1 MFLRRRERKPD
12 IAYDPA
18 RMQPVLRAS
27 ICTGEQAAGFRDKET
42 GKFIE
47 AMLIRDRAG
56 LTEFLRLYGLR
67 EEQLKKEW

>member
-27 ICTGEQAAGFRDKET
+27 ICTGEQAAGFRDRET
-42 GKFIE
+42 GRFIE
-47 AMLIRDRAG
+47 AMLIRSRGEYAQ
-56 LTEFLRLYGLR
+56 FLRLYGLR
-67 EEQLKKEW
+67 EEDVRKEW